1 MDAFIRKFALRALG
15 FAAFIALAACSSHG
29 IAPTP
34 SGPKVIPMTPSSVSP
49 GKIQAPPMA
58 KPAIVPMDTS
68 VKPNDAIASPFW
80 QPIPGTGSF
89 AAAGTDGSL
98 WVLSDQPA
106 GPDKFI
112 YHYVNGV
119 WTQAA
124 GTAMRLAVGPDNTLY
139 AINSGGGAYQYNSGT
154 NTFTP
159 LGGGCSDITVA
170 SDGSVYVLSNGN
182 APGSDQAIWHYI
194 NGGWTQAA
202 GSGVR
207 IAANWDP
214 QSYTL
219 NSGGGTIAA
228 GGLYI
233 VNSLGAIYY
242 ENTSQ
247 SFALLPG
254 QASSVAPTK
263 SGGFY
268 VLGATATSGAY
279 PIFYFDLDAQTY
291 GSQLGSAV
299 NISTDTIKLYA
310 VGTAGG
316 LYYTNRNSQD
326 TLTLRVVNNSG
337 ITPAYVTI
345 IGKNGTDKT
354 DASFYHVTASG
365 QAVKFATGDFTTI
378 ISDGKQGTTT
388 SYNIPLSPGLTMQLP
403 YMESPRIYISLGAP
417 LITVA
422 NLSDLSW
429 AGPDDWGTATDPN
442 FNILND
448 SIEFN
453 YQINAKSHVSQLF
466 ANLTQVDML
475 GIPMQQT
482 VTGSIHGTQTTGI
495 QPNSRAAIMNALL
508 ADPNFSALVIN
519 KTATG
524 TSVSPL
530 RAISVKHA
538 IYNTDH
544 GLPNV
549 PHWGNMSYFDNYIS
563 SVWTYYIGR
572 TLTLYTSAFGTYTGT
587 VNSANQF
594 VFSQPNKPDVVFP
607 VPSTEDALTGT
618 GQMVSGPCGGFSD
631 APPAQ
636 LFSACKELV
645 SMLSAGINRS
655 SLLLDQSVSRDPSHH
670 PCNLAPFYTTTPT
683 NVYSQIMHKYSVPTV
698 QAPSGAAYGF
708 DYDDVCDQSST
719 LADDSPTAWTITVEP
734 F

>member
-1 MDAFIRKFALRALG
+1 MVTVVRKRAARALG
-15 FAAFIALAACSSHG
+15 FAACIALAACSSHG
-29 IAPTP
+29 IAPTS
-34 SGPKVIPMTPSSVSP
+34 SGPKIIPITPTSVSP

-58 KPAIVPMDTS
+58 KPAIVPMDTN
-68 VKPNDAIASPFW
+68 VKPNDAIGSTFW

-106 GPDKFI
+106 GSDKFI

-124 GTAMRLAVGPDNTLY
+124 GTATRLTVGPDNTLY

-207 IAANWDP
+207 IAGNWDP
-214 QSYTL
+214 QTYTL
-219 NSGGGTIAA
+219 NNGGGTIAA

-233 VNSLGAIYY
+233 VNSSGAIYY

-247 SFALLPG
+247 AFALLPG
-254 QASSVAPTK
+254 QASSVAPTSS
-263 SGGFY
+263 SGLY
-268 VLGATATSGAY
+268 VLGATAGSGGY
-279 PIFYFDLDAQTY
+279 PIFYFDLDAQSY
-291 GSQLGSAV
+291 GSALGSAT
-299 NISTDTIKLYA
+299 NISTDSIKLYA

-326 TLTLRVVNNSG
+326 TLPLRVVNNSG

-345 IGKNGTDKT
+345 LGLNGTDDT
-354 DASFYHVTASG
+354 DAARYHVTASG
-365 QAVKFATGDFTTI
+365 QAVKFATGDFTPI
-378 ISDGKQGTTT
+378 NGGAQGSTT
-388 SYNIPLSPGLTMQLP
+388 SYSIAIPSGGLAMQLP
-403 YMESPRIYISLGAP
+403 YLKSARIYISLGAP
-417 LITVA
+417 LTIVA
-422 NLSDLSW
+422 NLPDLTW
-429 AGPDDWGTATDPN
+429 ASPALTSNATDPD
-442 FNILND
+442 FNLLTD
-448 SIEFN
+448 FIEFN

-466 ANLTQVDML
+466 ANLTQVDL
-475 GIPMQQT
+475 FSIPMQQT
-482 VTGSIHGTQTTGI
+482 VTGAIHGTQTTGI
-495 QPNSRAAIMNALL
+495 LPNSRAAIMNALS
-508 ADPNFSALVIN
+508 ADPTFSVLVIN

-530 RAISVKHA
+530 RAISVKNA
-538 IYNTDH
+538 IKNTDNNTA
-544 GLPNV
+544 NV
-549 PHWGNMSYFDNYIS
+549 PHWANMSYFDNYIS
-563 SVWTYYIGR
+563 SVWTFYKSH

-587 VNSANQF
+587 VNGSNQF
-594 VFSQPNKPDVVFP
+594 VFSQAGKPDVVFP

-618 GQMVSGPCGGFSD
+618 GQMVSLPCGGFSGD
-631 APPAQ
+631 
-636 LFSACKELV
+636 LFVACKELV

-655 SLLLDQSVSRDPSHH
+655 SLTLDSFVSRDPSHH
-670 PCNLAPFYTTTPT
+670 PCNLTNFYKTPPI
-683 NVYSQIMHKYSVPTV
+683 NLYSQIMHKYSVPTV
-698 QAPSGAAYGF
+698 QAPGGAAYGF
-708 DYDDVCDQSST
+708 DYDDVCEQSST
-719 LADDSPTAWTITVEP
+719 LADDSPTAWTITIEP

>member
-1 MDAFIRKFALRALG
+1 MFAFVRNHAPRALG
-15 FAAFIALAACSSHG
+15 LVAFVALAACSSHG
-29 IAPTP
+29 IAPTS
-34 SGPKVIPMTPSSVSP
+34 SGPKVIPITPTSVSP
-49 GKIQAPPMA
+49 DKIQAPPMA
-58 KPAIVPMDTS
+58 KPAIVPMDTN
-68 VKPNDAIASPFW
+68 VKPHDAIGSPFW

-106 GPDKFI
+106 GSDKFI
-112 YHYVNGV
+112 YHYVSGV

-124 GTAMRLAVGPDNTLY
+124 GTATRLVVGPNNTLY

-207 IAANWDP
+207 IAGNWDP
-214 QSYTL
+214 QTYTL
-219 NSGGGTIAA
+219 NNGGGTIAA

-247 SFALLPG
+247 AFALLPG
-254 QASSVAPTK
+254 QASSIAPTSS
-263 SGGFY
+263 SGLY
-268 VLGATATSGAY
+268 VLGATAGSGGY
-279 PIFYFDLDAQTY
+279 PIFYFDLDAQSY
-291 GSQLGSAV
+291 GSPLGSAV
-299 NISTDTIKLYA
+299 NISTDTINLYA

-316 LYYTNRNSQD
+316 LYYTSRNSKD

-345 IGKNGTDKT
+345 IGLNGTDNT
-354 DASFYHVTASG
+354 DTSRYHVTASG
-365 QAVKFATGDFTTI
+365 QAVKFASGDFTSI
-378 ISDGKQGTTT
+378 NGGAQGTTT
-388 SYNIPLSPGLTMQLP
+388 SYNIPLSPGLTMPLP
-403 YMESPRIYISLGAP
+403 YLKSARIFISLGAP
-417 LITVA
+417 FVTVA

-429 AGPDDWGTATDPN
+429 ASPDDWGTATDPN

-448 SIEFN
+448 FIEFN
-453 YQINAKSHVSQLF
+453 YQINSKTHLSQLF

-475 GIPMQQT
+475 SIPMQQI
-482 VTGSIHGTQTTGI
+482 VTGSTHGTQTTGI

-508 ADPNFSALVIN
+508 ADPNFSVLVIN

-538 IYNTDH
+538 LYNTDH
-544 GLPNV
+544 SLPNV
-549 PHWGNMSYFDNYIS
+549 PHWANMSYFDNYIS
-563 SVWTYYIGR
+563 AVWTFYKSH
-572 TLTLYTSAFGTYTGT
+572 TLTLYTSGFGTYTGT

-594 VFSQPNKPDVVFP
+594 VFSQAGKPDVVFP
-607 VPSTEDALTGT
+607 VPTSEDALTGT
-618 GQMVSGPCGGFSD
+618 GQMVSLPCAGWSGP
-631 APPAQ
+631 
-636 LFSACKELV
+636 LFDACKELV

-655 SLLLDQSVSRDPSHH
+655 SLLLDQSVSRSASH

-683 NVYSQIMHKYSVPTV
+683 NLYSQILHKYSAPTV
-698 QAPSGAAYGF
+698 QAPGGAAYGF

-719 LADDSPTAWTITVEP
+719 LADDSPTAWSITIEP